1 MSDTRDKM
9 IEALDEGLVSADILA
24 RFFIHWMNEEE
35 AKDFLQRNELEWIT
49 NPEGEETNA

>member
-9 IEALDEGLVSADILA
+9 IEALDDGLLNAKIVL
-24 RFFIHWMNEEE
+24 RYMIHWMSEED

-49 NPEGEETNA
+49 NPEGEEEG

>member
-35 AKDFLQRNELEWIT
+35 AKDFLQRNELEWIA
-49 NPEGEETNA
+49 NPEGDTDA